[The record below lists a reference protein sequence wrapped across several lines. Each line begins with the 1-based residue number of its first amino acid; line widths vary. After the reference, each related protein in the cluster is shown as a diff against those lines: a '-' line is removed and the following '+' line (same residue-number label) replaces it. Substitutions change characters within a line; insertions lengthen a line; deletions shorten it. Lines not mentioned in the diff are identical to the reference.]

1 MLLTQ
6 ESAIS
11 QARRVMWLYLGT
23 GLALIGVLVLVGLI
37 MRLEQAGWLTFDAAW
52 FYALLTLHGIGMLVA
67 ILLCGMGGLW
77 YVLHDD
83 LELDIRVPYVVYGLF
98 LAGTVLVL
106 QSTLVGKFDAAW
118 TTLYPLQ
125 FVNPTWPNWATG
137 EFLIAL
143 TLVTIGWTAW
153 CLQILSGLLR
163 RYGSWRSCMG
173 WDLVFHPDEFKASG
187 RSAPPPQAFA
197 ALAVSVDG
205 LAAATASSMVG
216 VAVLVHW
223 LDPRVAIDP
232 LWFKNLNYLFGHTIA
247 NLTIYLLVGVVY
259 VALPHYT
266 QRPWVTKPLL
276 AIAWWSSTVFILTA
290 FFHHLYM
297 DFAQFVPLHF
307 VGHIASYLA
316 AIPVTAASILGA
328 LLQVYRSPMRW
339 TMGSIFLYS
348 GMAWWTW
355 GGLGAILD
363 STVPL
368 NFRFHNTLWVP
379 AHFHGY
385 MLGGTLFF
393 ALGWVF
399 MLLEQ
404 QTAERTSRLAKWIVN
419 GLISG
424 GILLFLVPLYLAGA
438 AGMPR
443 RYALYPPGLRLA
455 QFSAVGGVL
464 IAIGLVICGIEVV
477 RLWRSSR
484 AEVAR
489 NLSQSSGG
497 LS

>member
-1 MLLTQ
+1 MLLAIEN
-6 ESAIS
+6 ESS

-23 GLALIGVLVLVGLI
+23 GLAAIGVLALAGVV
-37 MRLEQAGWLTFDAAW
+37 MRLEQAGWLTFEPTW

-77 YVLHDD
+77 YILQED

-98 LAGTVLVL
+98 LAATVLVL
-106 QSTLVGKFDAAW
+106 QSTLMGKFDAAW

-143 TLVTIGWTAW
+143 TLVMVGWTAW

-163 RYGSWRSCMG
+163 RYGSLRSCLG
-173 WDLVFHPDEFKASG
+173 WDLVFHPEEFKASG
-187 RSAPPPQAFA
+187 KAAPLPQEFA
-197 ALAVSVDG
+197 ALVVSLDG
-205 LAAATASSMVG
+205 LAAATAGSLVG
-216 VAVLVHW
+216 VAVLVRW
-223 LDPRVAIDP
+223 LDPSVAIDP

-247 NLTIYLLVGVVY
+247 NLTLYILVGVVY

-266 QRPWVTKPLL
+266 QRSWKTKPIL
-276 AIAWWSSTVFILTA
+276 AIAWWSSLVFVLTA

-297 DFAQFVPLHF
+297 DFVQFLPLHII
-307 VGHIASYLA
+307 GHIASYLA
-316 AIPVTAASILGA
+316 AIPVTAVTVFGV
-328 LLQVYRSPMRW
+328 LLQVYRSPIRW

-348 GMAWWTW
+348 GVGWWVW
-355 GGLGAILD
+355 GGLGAVLD

-368 NFRFHNTLWVP
+368 NFLFHNTLWVP

-393 ALGWVF
+393 ALGWAF
-399 MLLEQ
+399 LMLE
-404 QTAERTSRLAKWIVN
+404 ERNPKPTSPLTKWVVN
-419 GLISG
+419 LLISG
-424 GILLFLVPLYLAGA
+424 GILLFLVPTYLAGA

-443 RYALYPPGLRLA
+443 RYALYPPGFLLTR
-455 QFSAVGGVL
+455 FSAVGGVL
-464 IAIGLVICGIEVV
+464 VVIGLVVCLIEAV
-477 RLWRSSR
+477 RLWRSGR
-484 AEVAR
+484 AAIE
-489 NLSQSSGG
+489 NH
-497 LS
+497 